1 MRPEHWLYTIPLR
14 LRSLFR
20 WAQADQEVDDELR
33 DHLERKTEEY
43 VAQGMTQEE
52 AHRRARLDLGG
63 IEQTKEK
70 CRDARRVNWVQD
82 FVQDLC
88 YGLRMLRKSPGFT
101 AVVILTLA
109 LGIGANTAIFSV
121 VYAVLLRPLPYPHS
135 DCIARIGLQA
145 TEGLIPDV
153 TVPQFEFL
161 RDHTGFAFDSVA
173 AFQGWSTL
181 ELKQQDRI
189 DWLKGLRVSSDF
201 FRTLGVSPVLG
212 REFTRAETQHGSPL
226 SIILGDAVWRNV
238 LSARLDIIGTQLKLN
253 DKAYTVVGVLP
264 RDFGFLES
272 PVGAYIPLQP
282 SDTMGDQGFN
292 TSIIARLKPN
302 VNLSSARTHMAVLFP
317 ELPNKQNNLVG
328 VAVVNYQHLL
338 TGDIRPSLLVLFGAV
353 GLLLLIACV
362 NVVSLMLAHT
372 HMRTREISIRLAL
385 GAGRGRLVCQLLA
398 ESLLLSLVGTCAGL
412 FLAFWSLN
420 TLVSVVPWDLHA
432 PPNSIRLDV
441 MVLAYTLGISILT
454 SIVFGLASFWQTT
467 RVNLATAIKEGQ
479 TQASAGA
486 AHGRTRNVLVVS
498 ETALSLMLLIG
509 AALLAET
516 LYSLHQEK
524 LGFDPTNVVKM
535 SVAYPNVSD
544 YSGERIWTLQK
555 QLLNRIQAMP
565 GVQSTAA
572 VAVAPLAGKWNLPAQ
587 LEGYNDADHSIGGME
602 IRTISNQYFETMHI
616 PVVRGRSILASDVA
630 STAPVVVINETVAR
644 RWWKN
649 KSPISDHI
657 VIGEFM
663 GQNFF
668 QGAPIAREVVGV
680 VADVKG
686 TFLSQPAPPMVYI
699 PAEQAEDM
707 DSATDLVIRAARG
720 LDLGPSLRQIVSEVD
735 PDVRITDLR
744 PMSDLISGSIASQRF
759 DALLMA
765 LFASLALLLASV
777 GIYGVLSLY
786 VQQRTREI
794 GVRMALGADPRQVV
808 RLVLNQGLA
817 LVLIGI
823 CIGLAAAFG
832 LTRFLSGLLYGVRA
846 TSILPYAVGSL
857 VLVVVA
863 LLASYVPVRRA
874 MRVDPMVA
882 LRYE

>member
-1 MRPEHWLYTIPLR
+1 MSVLR
-14 LRSLFR
+14 SLSDGLRSLFR
-20 WAQADQEVDDELR
+20 KEQVSQELDEELNGFLEMAAEEKIKQGMSRKDALR
-33 DHLERKTEEY
+33 AARLERGSLE
-43 VAQGMTQEE
+43 V
-52 AHRRARLDLGG
+52 
-63 IEQTKEK
+63 TKEIV
-70 CRDARRVNWVQD
+70 RSAGWES
-82 FVQDLC
+82 FVETLWQDLRF
-88 YGLRMLRKSPGFT
+88 GARMLRKNPGFT
-101 AVVILTLA
+101 LTVVLTLA

-121 VYAVLLRPLPYPHS
+121 VYAVLLRPLAYPHS
-135 DCIARIGLQA
+135 DRIVRIGLHA
-145 TEGLIPDV
+145 TGGLIPDV

-161 RDHTGFAFDSVA
+161 RDESGSAFDSVA

-181 ELKQQDRI
+181 ELKQQGRI

-212 REFTRAETQHGSPL
+212 GEFTRAETQHGSPL

-238 LSARLDIIGTQLKLN
+238 LSARRDIIGTQLRLN

-264 RDFGFLES
+264 SDFDFLEN
-272 PVGAYIPLQP
+272 PVDAYIPLQP

-292 TSIIARLKPN
+292 TSVIALLKPN
-302 VNLSSARTHMAVLFP
+302 VNLSQAQTHMAVLFP
-317 ELPNKQNNLVG
+317 ELPNKQENLLG
-328 VAVVNYQHLL
+328 VAVINYQHLL
-338 TGDIRPSLLVLFGAV
+338 TADIRPSLLVLFGAV

-362 NVVSLMLAHT
+362 NVASLMLART
-372 HMRTREISIRLAL
+372 HMRTREISIRLTL

-398 ESLLLSLVGTCAGL
+398 ESLLLSLVGACAGL
-412 FLAFWSLN
+412 LLAFSSLN
-420 TLVSVVPWDLHA
+420 TLVSVVPWDLHV
-432 PPNSIRLDV
+432 PPNSIRLDG
-441 MVLAYTLGISILT
+441 MVLVFTLGISVLT

-467 RVNLATAIKEGQ
+467 RMNLITAIKEGQ
-479 TQASAGA
+479 MQGSASA
-486 AHGRTRNVLVVS
+486 AHGRIRNVLVVS
-498 ETALSLMLLIG
+498 ETALSLMLLVG
-509 AALLAET
+509 AALLAES
-516 LYSLHQEK
+516 LYRLHQEK

-555 QLLNRIQAMP
+555 QLLARIQALP
-565 GVQSTAA
+565 GVQSAAA
-572 VAVAPLAGKWNLPAQ
+572 VAVAPLAGKWNMPAQ
-587 LEGYNDADHSIGGME
+587 LEGYNDAEHSIGGME
-602 IRTISNQYFETMHI
+602 IRTISDQYFETMHI
-616 PVVRGRSILASDVA
+616 PVVKGRRILAGDVA
-630 STAPVVVINETVAR
+630 SAVPIVVINETVAR

-649 KSPISDHI
+649 KSPIGDRI

-663 GQNFF
+663 GRNFF

-686 TFLSQPAPPMVYI
+686 TLLSQPAPPMIYI

-720 LDLGPSLRQIVSEVD
+720 LSLGPSLRQIVSEVD
-735 PDVRITDLR
+735 PEMRITDLR
-744 PMSDLISGSIASQRF
+744 PMSDVISGSIASQRF

-786 VQQRTREI
+786 VHQRTREI
-794 GVRMALGADPRQVV
+794 GVRIALGADQRQVV
-808 RLVLNQGLA
+808 RLVLSQGLA
-817 LVLIGI
+817 LVLIGV

-832 LTRFLSGLLYGVRA
+832 LTRFLSGLLYGIRA
-846 TSILPYAVGSL
+846 TSIAPYAVGSL

-863 LLASYVPVRRA
+863 LLASYIPARRA
-874 MRVDPMVA
+874 MSVDPIVA

>member
-467 RVNLATAIKEGQ
+467 RVNLGLFQKDVSVLWDLGPHDVSILMYWLDEVPTIV
-479 TQASAGA
+479 SA
-486 AHGRTRNVLVVS
+486 
-498 ETALSLMLLIG
+498 
-509 AALLAET
+509 
-516 LYSLHQEK
+516 
-524 LGFDPTNVVKM
+524 
-535 SVAYPNVSD
+535 
-544 YSGERIWTLQK
+544 
-555 QLLNRIQAMP
+555 
-565 GVQSTAA
+565 
-572 VAVAPLAGKWNLPAQ
+572 
-587 LEGYNDADHSIGGME
+587 
-602 IRTISNQYFETMHI
+602 
-616 PVVRGRSILASDVA
+616 RGRSFHGDTLEDVAFLTLEFPSGILAQLQISWLAPSKLRRTTVIGRQRMVVYDDLEAVEKVKIYDRGVDRQPALFGEFQMTYRSGDILSPRLDTTEPLRIECQQFLDSIRSGTEPDTGARSGVDIVRVIQAAERSMHLGGAPQPVFSA
-630 STAPVVVINETVAR
+630 STLPDQVR
-644 RWWKN
+644 
-649 KSPISDHI
+649 S
-657 VIGEFM
+657 
-663 GQNFF
+663 
-668 QGAPIAREVVGV
+668 
-680 VADVKG
+680 
-686 TFLSQPAPPMVYI
+686 
-699 PAEQAEDM
+699 
-707 DSATDLVIRAARG
+707 SA
-720 LDLGPSLRQIVSEVD
+720 
-735 PDVRITDLR
+735 
-744 PMSDLISGSIASQRF
+744 
-759 DALLMA
+759 
-765 LFASLALLLASV
+765 
-777 GIYGVLSLY
+777 
-786 VQQRTREI
+786 
-794 GVRMALGADPRQVV
+794 
-808 RLVLNQGLA
+808 
-817 LVLIGI
+817 
-823 CIGLAAAFG
+823 
-832 LTRFLSGLLYGVRA
+832 
-846 TSILPYAVGSL
+846 
-857 VLVVVA
+857 
-863 LLASYVPVRRA
+863 
-874 MRVDPMVA
+874 
-882 LRYE
+882 